1 MGRNAVSATSAT
13 SMAAPAITATTG
25 ANFRP
30 LRAPLLA
37 FETMTWETRAAS
49 GCTGV
54 IASYMAMAT
63 VAVQLKCNGKTCNA
77 TVHSECQFAIIRQ

>member
-1 MGRNAVSATSAT
+1 
-13 SMAAPAITATTG
+13 MAAPAITATTG

-63 VAVQLKCNGKTCNA
+63 VAVQLKWKNMQCHGA
-77 TVHSECQFAIIRQ
+77 Q